1 MANYYDINL
10 PSGKTAEALAWTYRT
25 TFPESLDIKGFI
37 AFYDEKV
44 DVYIDGKLVE
54 KKPKTFCCCS
64 LHGCS

>member
-1 MANYYDINL
+1 LANYYDINL
-10 PSGKTAEALAWTYRT
+10 ASGKKAEALAWTYRT

-54 KKPKTFCCCS
+54 KPKALVSYCSHCCS
-64 LHGCS
+64 